1 VGVLWHK
8 IVRDLWDNKGRTLQ
22 VVLIIGL
29 GAAAIGMIL
38 GTRNVVI
45 AGMQRIWVAGHPA
58 MIDIGVSPPVSDDEL
73 TVLQHVEGVALIE
86 GENITTIEWRLS
98 PTAEW
103 QQGGLTARVD
113 YTSQKLNWL
122 ELVTGQWPHNRTMAV
137 ERGSD
142 SFFGIPPTG
151 KIYLRINQ
159 QEHEAQLGGV
169 VYNPLSTPAAFGGS
183 AQFYT
188 TRDTFEQ
195 WVGTRDFG
203 QLMVTAP
210 RWDETAVAALGDRL
224 QDKLTKQGKVSNRF
238 ITNPN
243 KHFFQDQID
252 GLFMLLTVLATV
264 SLVLGL
270 LLVYNTL
277 SAVITR
283 QVDQI
288 GVLKAVG
295 ARTWQI
301 LVHFLI
307 TVLIYGALALFV
319 AVPLG
324 VLGAWGIASWLVAG
338 FGANPG
344 PFSVSWPALEVMVL
358 ITLLAPL
365 LAALVPILSGARITV
380 REAIT
385 TYGLNTRVGLLER
398 LGARLRWLSRM
409 MLLTLSNAF
418 RNKWRVMRTQIVLVL
433 SGLIFMMVLSVRDS
447 VVHTVTDVIFSILN
461 ADATYVLDHS
471 YRIERVE
478 QAALSYPG
486 VSQVEL
492 WALANVKIRPSTR
505 AETKDDISTLL
516 FGVPL
521 PTQMYGY
528 QLRFGRW
535 LMPDDTYGIVLNQK
549 LASDTHLNVHVGDWV
564 TLKYGEKQER
574 SWKVVGLVFDPILTT
589 SSNVPRDVLLRDL
602 HQVDQAGT
610 VWVKTTSQDAA
621 GQVAVA
627 KGLRDYFGQSGIKVS
642 PQRGVFGLGGD
653 ATTQTADALIK
664 QFDFIIVLLALMAV
678 IIGVVGSIAL
688 SGTLS
693 LSVMERT
700 REIGVMRAIGA
711 SSWAVARLFIGEG
724 LLLGWI
730 SWLIALPLSLPA
742 GRLMVIVLGQAFRNE
757 YVYQYTPLGALLW
770 LGIITVLS
778 ILASWLPARGAV
790 RISVRQSL
798 AYQ

>member
-45 AGMQRIWVAGHPA
+45 AGMQRIWTAGHPA
-58 MIDIGVSPPVSDDEL
+58 MIDIAANPPVTDDEL
-73 TVLQHVEGVALIE
+73 IVLQHVAGVAQIE
-86 GENITTIEWRLS
+86 GESVATIEWRLS
-98 PTAEW
+98 PQAEW

-113 YTSQKLNWL
+113 YAAQKLNWL
-122 ELVTGQWPHNRTMAV
+122 GLVSGQWPHDRVMLV

-142 SFFGIPPTG
+142 TFFGIPPTG
-151 KIYLRINQ
+151 KVFLRINQ
-159 QEHEAQLGGV
+159 QVHEVQLGGV
-169 VYNPLSTPAAFGGS
+169 LYNPLSTPAAFGGS

-188 TRDTFEQ
+188 TRDTFGQ
-195 WVGTRDFG
+195 WVGSRDFG
-203 QLMVTAP
+203 QFMVSAP
-210 RWDETAVAALGDRL
+210 SWDLAAVTDLGDRL
-224 QDKLTKQGKVSNRF
+224 QDKLTKQGKVSSRF

-243 KHFFQDQID
+243 KHFFQDQMD
-252 GLFMLLTVLATV
+252 GLFFLLTVLAV
-264 SLVLGL
+264 IALVLGL
-270 LLVYNTL
+270 LLVYNTM
-277 SAVITR
+277 SAVIGR

-295 ARTWQI
+295 GRTWQI
-301 LVHFLI
+301 LFHFLI
-307 TVLIYGALALFV
+307 AVGVYGLLALV
-319 AVPLG
+319 LAVPLT
-324 VLGAWGIASWLVAG
+324 VFGAWGIASWLVAG

-344 PFSVSWPALEVMVL
+344 PFSVSWPAIGVVVL

-365 LAALVPILSGARITV
+365 VASLIPIFSGARITV

-385 TYGLNTRVGLLER
+385 TYGLGTRAGLLER
-398 LGARLRWLSRM
+398 LGARLRWVSRLA
-409 MLLTLSNAF
+409 LLTLSNAF
-418 RNKWRVMRTQIVLVL
+418 RNRWRVVRTETVLVL

-447 VVHTVTDVIFSILN
+447 VVHTVSDVIFSILN
-461 ADATYVLDHS
+461 ANVTYVLDHP

-478 QAALSYPG
+478 QVALSNPS
-486 VSQVEL
+486 VSGVEL
-492 WALANVKIRPSTR
+492 WSLSNVKIRPASR
-505 AETKDDISTLL
+505 PESKDDKSTLL

-521 PTQMYGY
+521 PTRMYGD
-528 QLRFGRW
+528 QLRAGRW
-535 LMPDDTYGIVLNQK
+535 LTPQDSYAIVLNQK
-549 LASDTHLNVHVGDWV
+549 LASDVGVKVGDWV

-574 SWKVVGLVFDPILTT
+574 NWQVVGLVFDPILTT
-589 SSNVPRDVLLRDL
+589 SSNVPRDYLLRDL

-610 VWVKTTSQDAA
+610 VWITTHTQDPAA
-621 GQVAVA
+621 QIAIA
-627 KGLRDYFGQSGIKVS
+627 KDLRQYFEQFGIKLS
-642 PQRGVFGLGGD
+642 PQRGVFGIGGD
-653 ATTQTADALIK
+653 STVETSQALIR
-664 QFDFIIVLLALMAV
+664 QFNFIIVLLALMAV

-711 SSWAVARLFIGEG
+711 SSWAVARLFVGEG

-730 SWLIALPLSLPA
+730 SWLVALPLSLPA
-742 GRLMVIVLGQAFRNE
+742 GRLMVVALGQAFHNE

-770 LGIITVLS
+770 LGLITMLS
-778 ILASWLPARGAV
+778 VLASWLPARSAV